1 MQYKIAQV
9 RVKNFKCFDDTKF
22 YEFIIDD
29 RKNPIIL
36 SGPNGF
42 GKTTFFDAI
51 ELVFSKNI
59 TRLETSIENKATN
72 LGKNILLNKADKDGY
87 VVVTLKN
94 EESNYLTIFV
104 IISNSVHKLSIDKAV
119 KYGIIEEQIETEDI
133 DNCIAEYVD
142 WKDDLAQH
150 EVIRYSQ
157 KHFNVYYY
165 VSQAESVHFLK
176 RTITD
181 RKDAMNVLLNTTFIS
196 DKVNLILD
204 KLIGKRSNAKDVIVN
219 EEISKTEKEI
229 DDGIAEIKKIYEM
242 NRIEQNEDIE
252 YEPLLCLP
260 SEGIRISWDEQN
272 LTGYTVAEINDAMAE
287 INALHSYADNQEDY
301 ARFLWNAKI
310 KKIING
316 KAIRDYVEYYKF
328 ISDNKVNLVEI
339 ENNIRKWDELIEIFT
354 YSSLFRSETVD
365 LAKYKRSDLVKLNTL
380 IPELIDFDLNLT
392 DNIVDEVTNLKNLL
406 SGKQEIIGELESARN
421 ALMQAK
427 EDYDEDSSICPFCS
441 KKYANVNELKIAFD
455 FMSQQLEAERGA
467 SLNRIKEKE
476 TEFLTLVKSAKKKVL
491 DYLGGYEEEK
501 IKKLILDKSNLR
513 EFVGDTNRIA
523 DLEFL
528 SSIIENIETLKSL
541 DDSQKEIAI
550 QRIVSNMMKSYN
562 NSEFMNEYQKYNYQ
576 ELIRKY
582 EKLFEGNLERLR
594 DKRAIDKKLKYLMKF
609 IWEKDNLE
617 IVNIKALVKQ
627 KIVYL
632 EKLKRI
638 RKNLDE
644 LQKLYNSSIN
654 EYKNLVLKKL
664 RVPLLIY
671 TGKILQDYQN
681 GLGVFINKNEMRFVS
696 TGDAKHDILNTFSSG
711 QLSGFVLAFL
721 FSMNKQYI
729 KDSTD
734 DIGFILIDDPVQTM
748 DDINISSLIE
758 VLRNDFAD
766 KQIILST
773 HETDKENYILY
784 KFYKYNQ
791 IGQSFNVKEQLYGI

>member
-1 MQYKIAQV
+1 M
-9 RVKNFKCFDDTKF
+9 
-22 YEFIIDD
+22 
-29 RKNPIIL
+29 
-36 SGPNGF
+36 
-42 GKTTFFDAI
+42 
-51 ELVFSKNI
+51 
-59 TRLETSIENKATN
+59 
-72 LGKNILLNKADKDGY
+72 LNKANKDGY

-94 EESNYLTIFV
+94 EECDYLTIFV
-104 IISNSVHKLSIDKAV
+104 LISNSVHKLSIDKAV
-119 KYGIIEEQIETEDI
+119 KYGVKDERIDTEDI
-133 DNCIAEYVD
+133 ENCFAEYTD

-181 RKDAMNVLLNTTFIS
+181 RKDAMNVLLNTTSIS
-196 DKVNLILD
+196 DKMNFILD
-204 KLIGKRSNAKDVIVN
+204 KLIGKRSNTKDVIVN

-229 DDGIAEIKKIYEM
+229 DEGIAEIKKIFEM
-242 NRIEQNEDIE
+242 NRTEQNEDIK
-252 YEPLLCLP
+252 YEPLLYLP
-260 SEGIRISWDEQN
+260 SEGIRIFWDEQN
-272 LTGYTVAEINDAMAE
+272 LTGYTAAEINGAIAE
-287 INALHSYADNQEDY
+287 INALHSYADNKKDY
-301 ARFLWNAKI
+301 ARFLWNGKI
-310 KKIING
+310 KKILSG
-316 KAIRDYVEYYKF
+316 KAIRDYVEYNKF
-328 ISDNKVNLVEI
+328 ISENKVNLTEI
-339 ENNIRKWDELIEIFT
+339 ENNIKKWDKLIEIFT
-354 YSSLFRSETVD
+354 YSSLFRSESID
-365 LAKYKRSDLVKLNTL
+365 LTKYKRSDLVKLNTL
-380 IPELIDFDLNLT
+380 IPKLVDFDLNLI
-392 DNIVDEVTNLKNLL
+392 DNIVDEVINLQNLL
-406 SGKQEIIGELESARN
+406 SGKQAIIGELEDARN

-427 EDYDEDSSICPFCS
+427 DAYAEDSSFCPFCN
-441 KKYANVNELKIAFD
+441 KKYANANELKIAFE
-455 FMSQQLEAERGA
+455 FMSQQLEEERGA

-476 TEFLTLVKSAKKKVL
+476 TEFLRLIKNAKEKVL
-491 DYLGGYEEEK
+491 DYLGEYEEEK
-501 IKKLILDKSNLR
+501 IRKLIFDKSNLQ

-523 DLEFL
+523 EIEFL
-528 SSIIENIETLKSL
+528 SSIVENIEILKSL
-541 DDSQKEIAI
+541 DDSQKEIEI
-550 QRIVSNMMKSYN
+550 QRIASNLIKSYD
-562 NSEFMNEYQKYNYQ
+562 NSEFMNEYRKYNYHDL
-576 ELIRKY
+576 EEKY

-594 DKRAIDKKLKYLMKF
+594 DKRAVDKKLKYLMKF
-609 IWEKDNLE
+609 MWEKDNLE
-617 IVNIKALVKQ
+617 IANIKAEVKH
-627 KIVYL
+627 KILYL
-632 EKLKRI
+632 EKLKII

-644 LQKLYNSSIN
+644 LQKLYNASIN

-681 GLGVFINKNEMRFVS
+681 GLGVFINKDEMRFVS

-729 KDSTD
+729 RDSSD

-791 IGQSFNVKEQLYGI
+791 VGQSFNVKEQLYGI